1 MKSLERQQLEQRIL
15 DVANGFMLGFM
26 FVLALIMTH
35 DTSKTEQ
42 PATPKANISKT
53 AK

>member
-1 MKSLERQQLEQRIL
+1 MKSIERQQFEQRIL

-42 PATPKANISKT
+42 PATPKTAQSKP